1 SYNPSDF
8 VSQLGLNEFNAWGI
22 LKALID
28 LCLRLDEGKYVI
40 MRDPNKP
47 LIQLYRVPPNSFEDN
62 DSDNDDDNEK
72 PDPAANA

>member
-28 LCLRLDEGKYVI
+28 LCLGLDEGKYVI

-62 DSDNDDDNEK
+62 DSDNDDEK